1 MNFHLICSSFP
12 CNSIPCSGCS
22 ALYIVNLNKK
32 NARAFNKSNKYGASQ
47 AEVLDTFKA
56 FDKDWDAAHFYKLKS

>member
-1 MNFHLICSSFP
+1 M
-12 CNSIPCSGCS
+12 
-22 ALYIVNLNKK
+22 NLNKK